1 MDDLQDRIALHTWTL
16 DTTPVKDVLRIA
28 REAGYAAIELRYIDF
43 ERALKAGLT
52 REQYLDSVRAS
63 GVKVAVMGIE
73 NNIIFAQGE
82 ERTRLFASFE
92 VSCANAVALGC
103 ETLMISPGNNSP
115 TSVQHASENYRRAG
129 EIAQRHGLQLALEF
143 SSRHPLLN
151 RTAVAREIATLAG
164 LPNCGLLLDAYH
176 LQCVGEGGRS
186 FENIPLEEIKAFQFS
201 DVPAGAP
208 AVNGA
213 ALDRLP
219 PGKGIVDWIGVF
231 SLLMDKGYAGYLSYE
246 APNPAHW
253 SLPADEVAHE
263 GITAARRLIEKARK
277 VKSSRSS

>member
-28 REAGYAAIELRYIDF
+28 RDAGYAAVELRYIDYQ
-43 ERALKAGLT
+43 RALKAGLT
-52 REQYLDSVRAS
+52 REQYLDLVRAS
-63 GVKVAVMGIE
+63 GMKVAVMGIE
-73 NNIIFAQGE
+73 NNLVFAEGD

-92 VSCANAVALGC
+92 VSCANAVALNC
-103 ETLMISPGNNSP
+103 DTLMISPGNNPP
-115 TSVQHASENYRRAG
+115 TSVQHAAQNYRRAG

-151 RTAVAREIATLAG
+151 RTAVAREIAALAD

-186 FENIPLEEIKAFQFS
+186 FENISLEQIKAFQFS
-201 DVPAGAP
+201 DVPADSGADG
-208 AVNGA
+208 GA

-219 PGKGIVDWIGVF
+219 PGHGVVDWSGVF
-231 SLLMDKGYAGYLSYE
+231 GLLMDKGYAGYISLE
-246 APNPAHW
+246 APNPAQW
-253 SLPADEVAHE
+253 SRPPDEVARE
-263 GITAARRLIEKARK
+263 GITAARRLIAEARR